1 MRRKPRSV
9 YHGRRTET
17 IRGRSRL
24 ARPRRGL
31 APRELFRD
39 RPFAIPPVAAVVH
52 GLGEPT
58 RIAGRVLRC
67 PPNHAAPESARQ
79 WSLRLVGVRIAPR
92 RRDGGNRHRGDR
104 GTDSPLRDRG
114 HPRPPDLRRGALPR
128 RLSVQSAGGRQ
139 QCRAH
144 DRVWIRPRGHRLPAD
159 RGWSPI
165 AKPTK
170 TSPIQSRSE
179 VASRRTMPMAV
190 LGPDRR
196 SNARAT
202 RTPGRATTSPLTERP
217 TAYEA
222 GDTFDA
228 TSMSWNRNHCLLK
241 YTLCEANRP
250 VKEKVRTIAPMRDCI
265 ADAVSANT
273 KMKITGRNENRL
285 MTTRSIGSR
294 RSGKASKRPM
304 YSASRILDFNRS
316 PHDLDERL
324 FEARRFEGHL
334 AFLAEPALDDRE
346 DLLGGLR
353 LEDLGRGGA
362 VPRRRLGDHA
372 HPDAGVPFRL
382 VDRPEEDRAPL
393 VHDLRPGFLRHDRDV
408 RPDGFRVRE
417 HVVAED
423 GGAAERGLELR
434 RQDSQERGLPR
445 AVPSEEA
452 EDLALLDREGDVL
465 EGFRPSG
472 VRLAEAFDPNDF
484 HGPRPIGPRYLRL
497 LRDDAQQGPLLG
509 RCCRLA
515 RRRKSFR
522 EICRP
527 GGDSLCSTRVGVSLG
542 SRRRLRAFLFGVRG
556 RLDSLL
562 PRPAVRLHS
571 DPLRSLHRVG
581 GRVNGRDTPSS
592 DPTADWTASFPD
604 V

>member
-1 MRRKPRSV
+1 MLRTCGIEFARRAFFV
-9 YHGRRTET
+9 
-17 IRGRSRL
+17 
-24 ARPRRGL
+24 
-31 APRELFRD
+31 
-39 RPFAIPPVAAVVH
+39 VA
-52 GLGEPT
+52 
-58 RIAGRVLRC
+58 
-67 PPNHAAPESARQ
+67 
-79 WSLRLVGVRIAPR
+79 
-92 RRDGGNRHRGDR
+92 
-104 GTDSPLRDRG
+104 
-114 HPRPPDLRRGALPR
+114 
-128 RLSVQSAGGRQ
+128 
-139 QCRAH
+139 
-144 DRVWIRPRGHRLPAD
+144 
-159 RGWSPI
+159 PI

-179 VASRRTMPMAV
+179 VASRRTMPKAV

-362 VPRRRLGDHA
+362 V
-372 HPDAGVPFRL
+372 RL

-393 VHDLRPGFLRHDRDV
+393 VHDQQMVREDLRLVEVVRRQEDGRAFPRELPHHVPDGAPTERIEADRRLVQEQDLRVRHHRHRDDQPLAEAAGQVGRELVAVLPESEVLHDFLGPFAGLRPRLAADQAEVEDVIVGGEEHLRPGFLRHDRDV
-408 RPDGFRVRE
+408 RPDRLRVRE
-417 HVVAED
+417 HVVTQD
-423 GGAAERGLELR
+423 GGAAKRGLELR
-434 RQDSQERGLPR
+434 
-445 AVPSEEA
+445 
-452 EDLALLDREGDVL
+452 
-465 EGFRPSG
+465 
-472 VRLAEAFDPNDF
+472 
-484 HGPRPIGPRYLRL
+484 
-497 LRDDAQQGPLLG
+497 
-509 RCCRLA
+509 
-515 RRRKSFR
+515 
-522 EICRP
+522 
-527 GGDSLCSTRVGVSLG
+527 
-542 SRRRLRAFLFGVRG
+542 
-556 RLDSLL
+556 
-562 PRPAVRLHS
+562 
-571 DPLRSLHRVG
+571 
-581 GRVNGRDTPSS
+581 
-592 DPTADWTASFPD
+592 
-604 V
+604 

>member
-304 YSASRILDFNRS
+304 YSASRILDFNRP

-362 VPRRRLGDHA
+362 VPRRRLDDHA
-372 HPDAGVPFRL
+372 HPDTGVAFRL

-393 VHDLRPGFLRHDRDV
+393 VHDQQMVREDLRLVEVVCRQEDGRAFPRELPEHVPDGPPTERIEADRRLVQAQDLRVGHHRHGDDQPLAEAAGQVGRELVAVVPESEVFHDFLGALAGLRPRLAADQAEVEDVIVGGEEHLRPGFLRHDRDV
-408 RPDGFRVRE
+408 RPDRLRLRE
-417 HVVAED
+417 RVVAED
-423 GGAAERGLELR
+423 RRAAERVLQLR
-434 RQDSQERGLPR
+434 RQDSQERGLAR
-445 AVPSEEA
+445 AVPAEEA
-452 EDLALLDREGDVL
+452 EDLAFLDREGDVL
-465 EGFRPSG
+465 
-472 VRLAEAFDPNDF
+472 
-484 HGPRPIGPRYLRL
+484 
-497 LRDDAQQGPLLG
+497 
-509 RCCRLA
+509 
-515 RRRKSFR
+515 
-522 EICRP
+522 
-527 GGDSLCSTRVGVSLG
+527 
-542 SRRRLRAFLFGVRG
+542 
-556 RLDSLL
+556 
-562 PRPAVRLHS
+562 
-571 DPLRSLHRVG
+571 
-581 GRVNGRDTPSS
+581 
-592 DPTADWTASFPD
+592 
-604 V
+604 

>member
-1 MRRKPRSV
+1 MLRTCGIEFARRAFFV
-9 YHGRRTET
+9 
-17 IRGRSRL
+17 
-24 ARPRRGL
+24 
-31 APRELFRD
+31 
-39 RPFAIPPVAAVVH
+39 VA
-52 GLGEPT
+52 
-58 RIAGRVLRC
+58 
-67 PPNHAAPESARQ
+67 
-79 WSLRLVGVRIAPR
+79 
-92 RRDGGNRHRGDR
+92 
-104 GTDSPLRDRG
+104 
-114 HPRPPDLRRGALPR
+114 
-128 RLSVQSAGGRQ
+128 
-139 QCRAH
+139 
-144 DRVWIRPRGHRLPAD
+144 
-159 RGWSPI
+159 PI

-179 VASRRTMPMAV
+179 VASRRTMPKAV

-265 ADAVSANT
+265 ADAVSAKT

-362 VPRRRLGDHA
+362 VPRRPAGRYA
-372 HPDAGVPFRL
+372 HPDG
-382 VDRPEEDRAPL
+382 RAALPL
-393 VHDLRPGFLRHDRDV
+393 VARSRGGPARPVPRQPTVRDGLRP
-408 RPDGFRVRE
+408 
-417 HVVAED
+417 VA
-423 GGAAERGLELR
+423 
-434 RQDSQERGLPR
+434 
-445 AVPSEEA
+445 
-452 EDLALLDREGDVL
+452 
-465 EGFRPSG
+465 
-472 VRLAEAFDPNDF
+472 
-484 HGPRPIGPRYLRL
+484 
-497 LRDDAQQGPLLG
+497 G
-509 RCCRLA
+509 R
-515 RRRKSFR
+515 
-522 EICRP
+522 
-527 GGDSLCSTRVGVSLG
+527 
-542 SRRRLRAFLFGVRG
+542 
-556 RLDSLL
+556 
-562 PRPAVRLHS
+562 
-571 DPLRSLHRVG
+571 
-581 GRVNGRDTPSS
+581 
-592 DPTADWTASFPD
+592 
-604 V
+604 